1 MPVQPDPARF
11 PVDGIVADV
20 DAALAS
26 SGACIVIAP
35 PGSGKT
41 TRLPL
46 LLHRKLAE
54 RIIVTE
60 PRRVATRAAATRMAE
75 TLGER
80 VGETVGYRMRDET
93 RVGAATRI
101 EVVTEGVFVRM
112 LQHDPG
118 LSGVSAVLFDEV
130 HERSLDIDL
139 SLTLALDARTVLRPD
154 LHIVVMSAT
163 LEGERYARLLNAPII
178 TTTARTFPVEVT
190 YRPAAAAEV
199 GVAIASLL
207 HETVGRAAGDVLV
220 FLPGAREIRAVERQF
235 SRRPLPGRVV
245 VHALTG
251 TTEPTAA
258 RAALSPDPQG
268 RTKVVLATSVAQ
280 TSLTITGVRT
290 VIDSGLARRASFVA
304 EAGATRLVT
313 ERVSR
318 STAVQRAGRA
328 GREAPG
334 TVLRM
339 WSAAEFGRSA
349 ESDVPE
355 ITDADLTDTVLQIA
369 LWGTTDPATL
379 TWLDA
384 PPAAHW
390 EAGVEV
396 LRRLGALDDD
406 RRLTDR
412 GRRLAAMPL
421 PARLGSLLLDAVDSG
436 DPDTITRAIAL
447 AAELGGGASS
457 QDRLRRLLRAA
468 PRSSALTAP
477 LSDGRLAAH
486 AFPERIA
493 ARIGDDPGRYK
504 LVSGITATL
513 PDDDPNRGHPLVVA
527 LDLDGDRRTGR
538 IFRSAPVT
546 LDELRTLGL
555 PSTERRI
562 ATRRPNGRVEV
573 LVETLLGQA
582 VVARRS
588 DEPDDADRIA
598 ATLASIDLAEML
610 RAPLIATARARVALL
625 HSVDR
630 ENVAT
635 TATEWPDWSV
645 EGLVGS
651 AADWLV
657 PALLGG
663 STEDPLAGV
672 DLAEVLVASLP
683 RAQRHRLATDA
694 PASVS
699 IPSGRL
705 VAVDYLDDGGPTIE
719 AKLQEFFGTARGP
732 RIAGDRVRIRIRLR
746 SPAGRPAAVTSDLAS
761 FWINGYAAVRAEL
774 RGRYPRHPWPGD
786 PAAATPTAK
795 LSDSL
800 R

>member
-1 MPVQPDPARF
+1 MRF

-26 SGACIVIAP
+26 SGACIVVAP

-46 LLHRKLAE
+46 LLHRKLAD

-60 PRRVATRAAATRMAE
+60 PRRIAARAAATRMAE

-118 LSGVSAVLFDEV
+118 LSDISAVLFDEV

-139 SLTLALDARTVLRPD
+139 SLTLALDARAVLRPD
-154 LHIVVMSAT
+154 LRIVVMSAT
-163 LEGERYARLLNAPII
+163 LEGERYARVLNAPVI
-178 TTTARTFPVEVT
+178 TTTTRTFPIEVT
-190 YRPAAAAEV
+190 YRPTPAADV
-199 GVAIASLL
+199 GPAIASLV
-207 HETVGRAAGDVLV
+207 HEIAGRTAGDVLV
-220 FLPGAREIRAVERQF
+220 FLPGAQEIRAVQRQF

-251 TTEPTAA
+251 TTEPNAA

-280 TSLTITGVRT
+280 TSLTIPGVRT

-304 EAGATRLVT
+304 EAGVTRLVT

-318 STAVQRAGRA
+318 SAAVQRAGRA

-334 TVLRM
+334 TVVRM

-355 ITDADLTDTVLQIA
+355 ITDADLTDTVLQLAI
-369 LWGTTDPATL
+369 WGTTDPATL

-384 PPAAHW
+384 PPAARW
-390 EAGVEV
+390 EAAVDV
-396 LRRLGALDDD
+396 LRRLGALDCD
-406 RRLTDR
+406 RRPIER

-447 AAELGGGASS
+447 AAELGGGAPST
-457 QDRLRRLLRAA
+457 DRLRRLLPTA
-468 PRSSALTAP
+468 PRTGAP
-477 LSDGRLAAH
+477 VTPRSDGLLAAR

-493 ARIGDDPGRYK
+493 GRIGDDPGRYQ
-504 LVSGITATL
+504 LVSGIAATL
-513 PDDDPNRGHPLVVA
+513 TDDDPNRGHPLLVA

-538 IFRSAPVT
+538 IFRSAPLT
-546 LDELRTLGL
+546 LDELRTLEL
-555 PSTERRI
+555 PTTERRI

-573 LVETLLGQA
+573 AVETLLGHA

-588 DEPDDADRIA
+588 DEPDDDDRIA

-610 RAPLIATARARVALL
+610 RAPMIATVRARVALL
-625 HSVDR
+625 LSLER

-635 TATEWPDWSV
+635 TAVEWPDWSV
-645 EGLVGS
+645 ERLAG
-651 AADWLV
+651 AAAEWLV
-657 PALLGG
+657 PALRGG
-663 STEDPLAGV
+663 STDDPLAGV
-672 DLAEVLVASLP
+672 DLAEVLVRSLP
-683 RAQRHRLATDA
+683 PAQRHRLATDA

-719 AKLQEFFGTARGP
+719 AKLQEFFGTAHGP
-732 RIAGDRVRIRIRLR
+732 RIADNRVRIRIQLL

-761 FWINGYAAVRAEL
+761 FWVNGYAAVRADL
-774 RGRYPRHPWPGD
+774 RGRYPRHPWPED

-795 LSDSL
+795 LTP
-800 R
+800 RPQP